1 MKPRSKTKIRRALSL
16 ILSILMLPSFIPSVF
31 ATNENCTGKACLCE
45 HSICELSFAAIMGEE
60 PNDACG
66 ISSHRP
72 PDNYRYIGSTS
83 GDSQLEAAAAG
94 IAAGLV
100 GFVPGLGF
108 LMFTITTGVTI
119 SALLDYM
126 EDGIL
131 YGRYYKYQ
139 WSDGTNSWYHVVW
152 VADYDNDGYDNYVT
166 CKVVT
171 T

>member
-1 MKPRSKTKIRRALSL
+1 MKARKRIKRTLSFALAMVMLFSL
-16 ILSILMLPSFIPSVF
+16 APASF
-31 ATNENCTGKACLCE
+31 ATNTDRTEDGVCMC
-45 HSICELSFAAIMGEE
+45 AAHGMDSTFVMGEE

-72 PDNYRYIGSTS
+72 PDNYRYVGSKS

-100 GFVPGLGF
+100 GFIPGLGV
-108 LMFTITTGVTI
+108 LMFTITSGVTLV
-119 SALLDYM
+119 ALADYM

-139 WSDGTNSWYHVVW
+139 WSDGVNSWYHVVW

-166 CKVVT
+166 CEVIVT
-171 T
+171 